1 MRTRK
6 ALVESFIARYKK
18 YNKKAKS
25 KLLNGFIEATGYNRC
40 YARRVLRVGHKQR
53 KSPGPSGPLITGR
66 GRKKFYTPDILA
78 ALKKIWHILRFA
90 CGKRLIP
97 AMPEMIR
104 VLEKFGEIHF
114 SGEIKKKLS
123 TMSSS
128 TADRLLK
135 PERKKFQLKGF
146 SGTKPGSLLKH
157 KIPVRTFADWKNC
170 KPGSFQIDL
179 VSHEGGNASGDFCQT
194 LDITDVASGWT
205 EPYAIQNKARVWV
218 VEALD
223 DIRKRLPFPMLDIN
237 SDSGSE
243 FLNAH
248 LLFYCQK
255 KPTIHFTHGRSGK
268 KNDNCYIEQK
278 NYVAVRELVGY
289 YRYDTAREL
298 VLLNKLYLLYRLY
311 ANFFQP
317 QMKLRQKVRVGSKV
331 SKKYDAPL
339 TPYARLLASVH
350 VADIVKKNLK
360 IQYNTLNPAKLLRD
374 MILLQDALQKC
385 ATLKDDLRRS
395 KSLTTEEQLYAKAS

>member
-1 MRTRK
+1 MSTRK

-18 YNKKAKS
+18 AAKKTKTI
-25 KLLNGFIEATGYNRC
+25 LLNGFVDATGFNRC
-40 YARRVLRVGHKQR
+40 YARRILRLGHKKQ
-53 KSPGPSGPLITGR
+53 KSLGPSDSPIIGR
-66 GRKKFYTPDILA
+66 GRKKYYTPDVLA
-78 ALKKIWHILRFA
+78 ALKKIWQILRFA
-90 CGKRLIP
+90 CGKRLVP

-114 SGEIKKKLS
+114 SKETKKKLS
-123 TMSSS
+123 TMSTA

-135 PERKKFQLKGF
+135 PEREKFQLKGR

-157 KIPVRTFADWKNC
+157 KIPVRTFADWKSVQV
-170 KPGSFQIDL
+170 GFFQIDL
-179 VSHEGGNASGDFCQT
+179 VSHEGGNASGDFAHT

-205 EPYAIQNKARVWV
+205 EPEAIQNKARVWV

-223 DIRKRLPFPMLDIN
+223 NIRKRLPFPMLGVN
-237 SDSGSE
+237 SDNGSE

-248 LLFYCQK
+248 LLQYSQK
-255 KPTIHFTHGRSGK
+255 YKINFTRGRSDK

-289 YRYDTAREL
+289 YRYDTAQEL
-298 VLLNKLYLLYRLY
+298 VLLNKLYALYRLY

-317 QMKLRQKVRVGSKV
+317 QMKLLEKVRVGSKV

-339 TPYARLLASVH
+339 TPYARLLASSH
-350 VADIVKKNLK
+350 LSDFVKEKLR
-360 IQYNTLNPAKLLRD
+360 IQYNTINPAKLLRD
-374 MILLQDALQKC
+374 IVALQESLRKC
-385 ATLKDDLRRS
+385 ATLKEDLRRAELPN
-395 KSLTTEEQLYAKAS
+395 KEEQIYAHAS